1 MNPRSLAFRL
11 TAWYTLLLGA
21 TFILVATVT
30 FYGLQHYL
38 RSNARDALRRRATEV
53 EQILTR
59 AATDASDAAIAQEV
73 ELHLAPEANNRFVR
87 ITRVPGKVVFLS
99 GPPADGGFNR
109 FDVVARLPT
118 GNTAIGVENNK
129 TAAEF
134 DSTIIPDQHLIVGA
148 TSVDT
153 VSGRY
158 VLEIGA
164 SMLPMETALARLSDL
179 LGLLLPTLI
188 GCAAVGGYLLVTWA
202 LRPVDRLSQT
212 AEQMSLQNLSL
223 RLPVVATGDA
233 LERLSISLNN
243 MLGRLRDSVQ
253 SSRRFLADASHELR
267 TPLTVIKGELQ
278 ELSNEGDI
286 TAEGLRERVGSVLEE
301 VARLE
306 HLVSG
311 LLALS
316 RLDAGETQRE
326 PAELDLAELV
336 RSTAEQMRLMAEDRG
351 ISIEL
356 SGLQSAFIQGD
367 RSRIK
372 QIIVNLLDNA
382 IRFTPPR
389 GSVIARTS
397 EDETHALLEVIDTGI
412 GIPKASLPLVFDRFY
427 RADEARSRDDGGAG
441 LGLSIVKS
449 ICAMHGAE
457 IEVSSQLGE
466 GSCFR
471 VRFPRRPLSLSPAS
485 PARPASVAN
494 SSEGVRPPAE
504 RILAPNLS
512 VGGSARSARS

>member
-21 TFILVATVT
+21 TFILVAAVT

-38 RSNARDALRRRATEV
+38 RSNAQDSLRRRVAEV
-53 EQILTR
+53 EQILRR
-59 AATDASDAAIAQEV
+59 APVTTADDAIAQEV

-87 ITRVPGKVVFLS
+87 VTRFPGKVVYLS
-99 GPPADGGFNR
+99 GPPSDGSFNR
-109 FDVVARLPT
+109 FDVAARLPAGST
-118 GNTAIGVENNK
+118 K

-134 DSTIIPDQHLIVGA
+134 VSTLLPDQHLIVGA
-148 TSVDT
+148 TSIDT

-158 VLEIGA
+158 VLEIGS
-164 SMLPMETALARLSDL
+164 SMLAIETALARLTDL
-179 LGLLLPTLI
+179 LGVLLPTLI
-188 GCAAVGGYLLVTWA
+188 GCAAVGAYLLVTWA

-212 AEQMSLQNLSL
+212 AEQISLQNLSL

-278 ELSNEGDI
+278 ELSSEAGLTGD
-286 TAEGLRERVGSVLEE
+286 AMRERVGSVLEE

-311 LLALS
+311 LLMLS

-326 PAELDLAELV
+326 RTELDLAELA

-356 SGLQSAFIQGD
+356 SGLLPAVIQGD

-382 IRFTPPR
+382 IRFTPAR
-389 GSVIARTS
+389 GSVILRTT
-397 EDETHALLEVIDTGI
+397 EDAGYALLEVMDTGI
-412 GIPKASLPLVFDRFY
+412 GIPKASLPHVFERFY

-441 LGLSIVKS
+441 LGLSIVRS
-449 ICAMHGAE
+449 ICSMHGAD
-457 IEVSSQLGE
+457 IEVSSRLGE

-471 VRFPRRPLSLSPAS
+471 VRFPRRPVSLCE
-485 PARPASVAN
+485 ARPAAG
-494 SSEGVRPPAE
+494 SEGLQPSSAE
-504 RILAPNLS
+504 QILGAQC
-512 VGGSARSARS
+512 V

>member
-21 TFILVATVT
+21 TFILVAVVT

-38 RSNARDALRRRATEV
+38 RSNARDALKRRATEV
-53 EQILTR
+53 EQILAR
-59 AATDASDAAIAQEV
+59 APADAADAAIAQEIEV
-73 ELHLAPEANNRFVR
+73 HLAPEANNRFIR
-87 ITRVPGKVVFLS
+87 ITRIPGQVVYLS
-99 GPPADGGFNR
+99 GPPADGSFNR
-109 FDVVARLPT
+109 FDVAARLPSGST
-118 GNTAIGVENNK
+118 RAGVNTQAGGNAPARGGIQAIAKTEAGVE
-129 TAAEF
+129 F
-134 DSTIIPDQHLIVGA
+134 VSTLLQAQHLIVGA
-148 TSVDT
+148 TSADT
-153 VSGRY
+153 ISGKY
-158 VLEIGA
+158 VVEIGG
-164 SMLPMETALARLSDL
+164 SMLSVETALSRLADL
-179 LGLLLPTLI
+179 LAVLLPSLI

-278 ELSNEGDI
+278 ELSSQGGINGE
-286 TAEGLRERVGSVLEE
+286 ALRERVGSVLEE

-326 PAELDLAELV
+326 RAELDLAELV

-356 SGLQSAFIQGD
+356 SGLQGAVIHGD

-382 IRFTPPR
+382 IRFTPAR
-389 GSVIARTS
+389 GSVILRTS
-397 EDETHALLEVIDTGI
+397 EDDTHALLEVIDTGV

-427 RADEARSRDDGGAG
+427 RADEARSRDDEAARAW
-441 LGLSIVKS
+441 VFR
-449 ICAMHGAE
+449 
-457 IEVSSQLGE
+457 SSNP
-466 GSCFR
+466 S
-471 VRFPRRPLSLSPAS
+471 VRCTGPTSRYRA
-485 PARPASVAN
+485 
-494 SSEGVRPPAE
+494 
-504 RILAPNLS
+504 
-512 VGGSARSARS
+512 GSARAAVFACAFHGGRSL

>member
-21 TFILVATVT
+21 TFILVAVVT
-30 FYGLQHYL
+30 FFGLQHYL
-38 RSNARDALRRRATEV
+38 RSNARDALKRRATEV
-53 EQILTR
+53 EQILAR
-59 AATDASDAAIAQEV
+59 APADVADAAIAQQV
-73 ELHLAPEANNRFVR
+73 ELQLAPEANNRFIR
-87 ITRVPGKVVFLS
+87 ITRVPGRAVYLS
-99 GPPADGGFNR
+99 GPPADGSFNR
-109 FDVVARLPT
+109 FDVAARLPT
-118 GNTAIGVENNK
+118 GNTK
-129 TAAEF
+129 TGAELV
-134 DSTIIPDQHLIVGA
+134 STVLPAQHLLIGA
-148 TSVDT
+148 TST
-153 VSGRY
+153 ESPSGRY
-158 VLEIGA
+158 VLEIGG
-164 SMLPMETALARLSDL
+164 SLLPMETALARLTDL
-179 LGLLLPTLI
+179 LAVLLPSLI
-188 GCAAVGGYLLVTWA
+188 VCAAVGGYLLVTWA
-202 LRPVDRLSQT
+202 LRPVDRLSRT

-243 MLGRLRDSVQ
+243 MLSRLRDSVQ

-278 ELSNEGDI
+278 ELSNEGGVSG
-286 TAEGLRERVGSVLEE
+286 EVLRERVGSVLEE

-326 PAELDLAELV
+326 RTELNLAELV

-356 SGLQSAFIQGD
+356 SGLQSAVIQGD

-382 IRFTPPR
+382 IRFTPAR
-389 GSVIARTS
+389 GSVILRTS
-397 EDETHALLEVIDTGI
+397 EDDTQALLEVIDTGI

-449 ICAMHGAE
+449 ICAMHGAD

-466 GSCFR
+466 GSSFR
-471 VRFPRRPLSLSPAS
+471 VRFPRRPVSLSPVN
-485 PARPASVAN
+485 PAN
-494 SSEGVRPPAE
+494 GSEEVRAPAE
-504 RILAPNLS
+504 RILTAKIGGG
-512 VGGSARSARS
+512 VGTGAHSARS

>member
-21 TFILVATVT
+21 IFILVATVT
-30 FYGLQHYL
+30 FYGLQQYL
-38 RSNARDALRRRATEV
+38 RSNARNSLRRRVTEV
-53 EQILTR
+53 EQILAR
-59 AATDASDAAIAQEV
+59 APTDAADGAIAQDI
-73 ELHLAPEANNRFVR
+73 ELHLAPEANNRFIR
-87 ITRVPGKVVFLS
+87 LTRVPGKVVFLS
-99 GPPADGGFNR
+99 GPPADGSFNR
-109 FDVVARLPT
+109 FDVAARLPA
-118 GNTAIGVENNK
+118 GDIK
-129 TAAEF
+129 PAADFVSNILPE
-134 DSTIIPDQHLIVGA
+134 QHLIVAA
-148 TSVDT
+148 TSADT

-158 VLEIGA
+158 VLEIGVSLQA
-164 SMLPMETALARLSDL
+164 MEAALARLTDL
-179 LGLLLPTLI
+179 LIVLLPTLI
-188 GCAAVGGYLLVTWA
+188 GCAAVGGYLLVSRA

-212 AEQMSLQNLSL
+212 AEQISLQNLSL
-223 RLPVVATGDA
+223 RLPVEPTGDA
-233 LERLSISLNN
+233 LERLAISLNN

-278 ELSNEGDI
+278 ELSSEDGLTGD
-286 TAEGLRERVGSVLEE
+286 ALRERVGSVLEE

-316 RLDAGETQRE
+316 RLDAGETQHE
-326 PAELDLAELV
+326 PAELDLAELA

-351 ISIEL
+351 TAIEL
-356 SGLQSAFIQGD
+356 SGLQSAVIQGD

-382 IRFTPPR
+382 IRFTPAR
-389 GSVIARTS
+389 GSVILRTS
-397 EDETHALLEVIDTGI
+397 EDETYALLEVVDTGI

-457 IEVSSQLGE
+457 IEVSSQLGQ
-466 GSCFR
+466 GSRFR
-471 VRFPRRPLSLSPAS
+471 VRFPRRPVSLGPTQAK
-485 PARPASVAN
+485 A
-494 SSEGVRPPAE
+494 AE
-504 RILAPNLS
+504 TLFNAPLAEF
-512 VGGSARSARS
+512 

>member
-21 TFILVATVT
+21 TFILVAVVT

-38 RSNARDALRRRATEV
+38 RSNARDALKRRATEV
-53 EQILTR
+53 EQILAR
-59 AATDASDAAIAQEV
+59 APADTADAAIAQEV
-73 ELHLAPEANNRFVR
+73 ELQLAPEANNRFIR
-87 ITRVPGKVVFLS
+87 ITRVPGKAVYLS
-99 GPPADGGFNR
+99 GPPADESFNR
-109 FDVVARLPT
+109 FDVAARLPT
-118 GNTAIGVENNK
+118 GNTK
-129 TAAEF
+129 TGAELV
-134 DSTIIPDQHLIVGA
+134 STILPAQHLLIGA
-148 TSVDT
+148 TST
-153 VSGRY
+153 ETPSGRY
-158 VLEIGA
+158 VLEIGG
-164 SMLPMETALARLSDL
+164 SLLPMETALARLTDL
-179 LGLLLPTLI
+179 LAVLLPSLI

-202 LRPVDRLSQT
+202 LRPVDRLSRT

-278 ELSNEGDI
+278 ELSNEGGI
-286 TAEGLRERVGSVLEE
+286 TGEALRERVGSVLEE

-326 PAELDLAELV
+326 RTELNLAELV

-356 SGLQSAFIQGD
+356 SGLQSAVIQGD

-382 IRFTPPR
+382 IRFTPAR
-389 GSVIARTS
+389 GGVIVRTA
-397 EDETHALLEVIDTGI
+397 EDDTHALLEVIDTGV
-412 GIPKASLPLVFDRFY
+412 GIPKACLPLVFDRFY

-449 ICAMHGAE
+449 ICSMHGAD

-471 VRFPRRPLSLSPAS
+471 VRFPRRPVSLSPGH
-485 PARPASVAN
+485 PVN
-494 SSEGVRPPAE
+494 GSEGVRTPAQG
-504 RILAPNLS
+504 ILTANMS
-512 VGGSARSARS
+512 VGAGAGAHSARS

>member
-1 MNPRSLAFRL
+1 MNSRSLAFRL

-21 TFILVATVT
+21 TFILVAAVT

-38 RSNARDALRRRATEV
+38 RSNAQDSLRRRVTEV
-53 EQILTR
+53 EQILLR
-59 AATDASDAAIAQEV
+59 APVNTADDAIAQEV

-87 ITRVPGKVVFLS
+87 ITRFPGKVVYLS
-99 GPPADGGFNR
+99 GPPSDGSFNR
-109 FDVVARLPT
+109 FDVAARLPAGST
-118 GNTAIGVENNK
+118 K
-129 TAAEF
+129 TAAAF
-134 DSTIIPDQHLIVGA
+134 VSTILPDQHLIVGA
-148 TSVDT
+148 TSLDT
-153 VSGRY
+153 DSGRY
-158 VLEIGA
+158 VLEIGS
-164 SMLPMETALARLSDL
+164 SMLAIETALARLTDL
-179 LGLLLPTLI
+179 LGVLLPTLI
-188 GCAAVGGYLLVTWA
+188 GCAAVGAYLLVTWA

-212 AEQMSLQNLSL
+212 AEQISLQNLSL

-278 ELSNEGDI
+278 ELSSEAGLTGD
-286 TAEGLRERVGSVLEE
+286 AMRERVGSVLEE

-311 LLALS
+311 LLMLS

-326 PAELDLAELV
+326 RTELDLAELA

-356 SGLQSAFIQGD
+356 SGLLPAIIQGD

-382 IRFTPPR
+382 IRFTPAR
-389 GSVIARTS
+389 GSVILRTS
-397 EDETHALLEVIDTGI
+397 EDAGYALLEVMDTGM
-412 GIPKASLPLVFDRFY
+412 GIPKASLPHVFERFY

-449 ICAMHGAE
+449 ICSMHGAD
-457 IEVSSQLGE
+457 IEVSSRLGE

-471 VRFPRRPLSLSPAS
+471 VRFPRRLVSLCE
-485 PARPASVAN
+485 ARPAAGVEALQASAN
-494 SSEGVRPPAE
+494 P
-504 RILAPNLS
+504 ILTQTCI
-512 VGGSARSARS
+512 

>member
-1 MNPRSLAFRL
+1 MNPHSLAFRL

-21 TFILVATVT
+21 TFILVAAVT

-38 RSNARDALRRRATEV
+38 RSNAQDSLRRRVTEV
-53 EQILTR
+53 EQILRR
-59 AATDASDAAIAQEV
+59 APVTTADDAIAQEV

-87 ITRVPGKVVFLS
+87 VTRFPGKVVYLS
-99 GPPADGGFNR
+99 GPPSDGSFNR
-109 FDVVARLPT
+109 FDVAARLPAGST
-118 GNTAIGVENNK
+118 K

-134 DSTIIPDQHLIVGA
+134 VSTMLPDQHLIVGA
-148 TSVDT
+148 TSIDT

-158 VLEIGA
+158 VLEIGS
-164 SMLPMETALARLSDL
+164 SMLAIETALARLTDL
-179 LGLLLPTLI
+179 LGVLLPTLI
-188 GCAAVGGYLLVTWA
+188 GCAAVGAYLLVTWA

-212 AEQMSLQNLSL
+212 AEQISLQNLSL

-278 ELSNEGDI
+278 ELSSEAGLTGD
-286 TAEGLRERVGSVLEE
+286 AMRERVGSVLEE

-311 LLALS
+311 LLMLS

-326 PAELDLAELV
+326 RTELDLAELA

-356 SGLQSAFIQGD
+356 SGLLPAVIQGD

-382 IRFTPPR
+382 IRFTPAR
-389 GSVIARTS
+389 GSVILRTT
-397 EDETHALLEVIDTGI
+397 EDAGYALLEVMDTGM
-412 GIPKASLPLVFDRFY
+412 GIPKASLPHVFERFY

-441 LGLSIVKS
+441 LGLSIVRS
-449 ICAMHGAE
+449 ICSMHGAD
-457 IEVSSQLGE
+457 IEVSSRLGE

-471 VRFPRRPLSLSPAS
+471 VRFPRRPVSLCE
-485 PARPASVAN
+485 ARPAAG
-494 SSEGVRPPAE
+494 SEGLQPSSAE
-504 RILAPNLS
+504 QILGAQC
-512 VGGSARSARS
+512 V

>member
-21 TFILVATVT
+21 TFILVAVVT

-53 EQILTR
+53 EQILAR
-59 AATDASDAAIAQEV
+59 APADAADAAIAQEV
-73 ELHLAPEANNRFVR
+73 ELHLAPEANNRFIR
-87 ITRVPGKVVFLS
+87 ITRLPGTVVYLS
-99 GPPADGGFNR
+99 GPPADGSFNR
-109 FDVVARLPT
+109 FDVAARLPT
-118 GNTAIGVENNK
+118 GNSKSG
-129 TAAEF
+129 AEF
-134 DSTIIPDQHLIVGA
+134 VSTILPYQHLIVGA
-148 TSVDT
+148 ISADT

-158 VLEIGA
+158 VLEIGGSVL
-164 SMLPMETALARLSDL
+164 SMENALARLTDL
-179 LGLLLPTLI
+179 LAVLLPSLI
-188 GCAAVGGYLLVTWA
+188 GCAAFGGYLLVTWA
-202 LRPVDRLSQT
+202 LRPVDRLSRT

-278 ELSNEGDI
+278 ELSNEGGI
-286 TAEGLRERVGSVLEE
+286 TGEALRERVGSVLEE

-326 PAELDLAELV
+326 RTELNLAELV

-356 SGLQSAFIQGD
+356 SGLQSAVIQGD

-382 IRFTPPR
+382 IRFTPAR
-389 GSVIARTS
+389 GSVIVRTS
-397 EDETHALLEVIDTGI
+397 EDGTHALLEVIDTGV

-449 ICAMHGAE
+449 ICAMHGAD

-471 VRFPRRPLSLSPAS
+471 VRFPRRPLSLSPA
-485 PARPASVAN
+485 
-494 SSEGVRPPAE
+494 PPANGSEVE
-504 RILAPNLS
+504 RVPEVRTFTANMG
-512 VGGSARSARS
+512 VGTGAR